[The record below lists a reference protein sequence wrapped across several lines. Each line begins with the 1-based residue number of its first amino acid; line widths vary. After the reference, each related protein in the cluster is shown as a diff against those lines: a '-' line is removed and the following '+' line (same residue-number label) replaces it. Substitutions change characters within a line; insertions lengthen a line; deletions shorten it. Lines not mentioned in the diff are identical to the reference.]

1 MAGKKTTTVTN
12 IVRTNATDTKK
23 FMRLCGQPVAE
34 ADKLHVM
41 QYEVYGIDF
50 DGNLVNIGAPYTR
63 FALIPYSVTVEQA
76 ASTYTAADARE
87 FELLQRMIAGG
98 IASDEDKR
106 RYDVLSAKADGMT
119 TKAQYNAD
127 DVSGHNIGEW
137 DEVGKLLTTLTL
149 S

>member
-12 IVRTNATDTKK
+12 IMRTNATDAKK

-34 ADKLHVM
+34 GDKLHVM
-41 QYEVYGIDF
+41 QYEVYGIDSE
-50 DGNLVNIGAPYTR
+50 GYMVNIGAPYNR

-76 ASTYTAADARE
+76 VSTYTAADARE
-87 FELLQRMIAGG
+87 LELLQRMIEGG
-98 IASDEDKR
+98 IASVEDKQ
-106 RYDVLSAKADGMT
+106 RYDVLAAKADGRT